1 MQNINSSQIVKL
13 IDRKKKF
20 SKKRPRFSS
29 KRTNGSLRPFNN
41 RNSNAPRTRVGISK
55 ALEKYT
61 GLAED
66 AFSNGDRIVAE
77 GYYQYA
83 EHYQRLLNDVP
94 PEHNVQ
100 EKANRSELNNNSD
113 TNSVSEKPSRTE
125 RAYSAKQDREQDPED
140 SAMQKDSFPN
150 QNDKASADE
159 SAKNVTSD
167 GIEALKPYE
176 I

>member
-1 MQNINSSQIVKL
+1 MIEKNSQK
-13 IDRKKKF
+13 
-20 SKKRPRFSS
+20 KKRPRFSS
-29 KRTNGSLRPFNN
+29 KRTNGSLRPFNDK
-41 RNSNAPRTRVGISK
+41 NSNIPRTRVGISK

-77 GYYQYA
+77 GYFQYA

-94 PEHNVQ
+94 PDNNIQ
-100 EKANRSELNNNSD
+100 DKANRSEFNKKTDVNLVSD
-113 TNSVSEKPSRTE
+113 KPSRTE
-125 RAYSAKQDREQDPED
+125 RAYNAKQDRQQKPED
-140 SAMQKDSFPN
+140 SEIKKKSFPD
-150 QNDKASADE
+150 QNNKISADE
-159 SAKNVTSD
+159 GAKNVTSD

>member
-1 MQNINSSQIVKL
+1 M
-13 IDRKKKF
+13 IDKKKIR
-20 SKKRPRFSS
+20 KKRPRYSS
-29 KRTNGSLRPFNN
+29 KRINGSLRPFNDK
-41 RNSNAPRTRVGISK
+41 NSNAPRTRVGISK

-83 EHYQRLLNDVP
+83 EHYQRLLNEVP
-94 PEHNVQ
+94 LENGSQ
-100 EKANRSELNNNSD
+100 EKANKNESD
-113 TNSVSEKPSRTE
+113 RKSDINLVLQKPSRTE
-125 RAYSAKQDREQDPED
+125 RAYNAKQDRQ
-140 SAMQKDSFPN
+140 QKNENSEIKKKNFSD
-150 QNDKASADE
+150 QNEELSTDE
-159 SAKNVTSD
+159 NSKNVTSD

>member
-1 MQNINSSQIVKL
+1 M
-13 IDRKKKF
+13 IDRKKFAK
-20 SKKRPRFSS
+20 KKRPRFSG
-29 KRTNGSLRPFNN
+29 KRTNGPLRPFNEK
-41 RNSNAPRTRVGISK
+41 NSNIPRTRVGISK

-77 GYYQYA
+77 GYFQYA

-94 PEHNVQ
+94 PDNHIPD
-100 EKANRSELNNNSD
+100 KANMSELNKKTDVNL
-113 TNSVSEKPSRTE
+113 VSEKPSRTE
-125 RAYSAKQDREQDPED
+125 RAYNAKQDRQQKPED
-140 SAMQKDSFPN
+140 SEIKKKSFPD
-150 QNDKASADE
+150 QNNKISADE
-159 SAKNVTSD
+159 GAKNVTSD

>member
-1 MQNINSSQIVKL
+1 M
-13 IDRKKKF
+13 IDRKKIR
-20 SKKRPRFSS
+20 KKRPRFSS
-29 KRTNGSLRPFNN
+29 KRPNGSLRPFNDK
-41 RNSNAPRTRVGISK
+41 NSNAPRTRVGISK

-94 PEHNVQ
+94 PEQDAQ
-100 EKANRSELNNNSD
+100 EKSNSTELSKNSD
-113 TNSVSEKPSRTE
+113 MSLISQKPSRTE
-125 RAYSAKQDREQDPED
+125 RAYNAKQNRQKKPED
-140 SAMQKDSFPN
+140 SELKNKSFSD
-150 QNDKASADE
+150 QNEKASEDDNP
-159 SAKNVTSD
+159 KNVTSD

>member
-1 MQNINSSQIVKL
+1 M
-13 IDRKKKF
+13 
-20 SKKRPRFSS
+20 
-29 KRTNGSLRPFNN
+29 
-41 RNSNAPRTRVGISK
+41 GISK

-83 EHYQRLLNDVP
+83 EHYQRLLNEVP
-94 PEHNVQ
+94 LENGSQ
-100 EKANRSELNNNSD
+100 EKANKNELDKKSD
-113 TNSVSEKPSRTE
+113 VNLVLQKPSRTE
-125 RAYSAKQDREQDPED
+125 RAYNARQDRQHKNENSEI
-140 SAMQKDSFPN
+140 KKKSFSD
-150 QNDKASADE
+150 QNEELSADE
-159 SAKNVTSD
+159 NSKNVTSD

>member
-1 MQNINSSQIVKL
+1 M
-13 IDRKKKF
+13 IDRKKFAK
-20 SKKRPRFSS
+20 KKRPRFSS
-29 KRTNGSLRPFNN
+29 KRTNGPLRPFNEK
-41 RNSNAPRTRVGISK
+41 NSNIPRTRVGISK

-77 GYYQYA
+77 GYFQYA

-94 PEHNVQ
+94 PDNNIHD
-100 EKANRSELNNNSD
+100 KANVSELNKKSDINNL
-113 TNSVSEKPSRTE
+113 VSEKPSRTE
-125 RAYSAKQDREQDPED
+125 RAYNAKQDRKQKHED
-140 SAMQKDSFPN
+140 SEIKKKSFPD
-150 QNDKASADE
+150 QNNKISADE
-159 SAKNVTSD
+159 GAKNVTSD

>member
-1 MQNINSSQIVKL
+1 M
-13 IDRKKKF
+13 IDKKKIR
-20 SKKRPRFSS
+20 KKRPRFSS
-29 KRTNGSLRPFNN
+29 KRTNGSLRPFNDK
-41 RNSNAPRTRVGISK
+41 NSNVPRTRVGISK

-83 EHYQRLLNDVP
+83 EHYQRLLNEVP
-94 PEHNVQ
+94 LENGSQ
-100 EKANRSELNNNSD
+100 EKTNKNELDKKSD
-113 TNSVSEKPSRTE
+113 INLVLQKPSRTE
-125 RAYSAKQDREQDPED
+125 RANNAKQDRQ
-140 SAMQKDSFPN
+140 QKIENSEIKKKNFSD
-150 QNDKASADE
+150 QNEEISIDE
-159 SAKNVTSD
+159 NSKNVTSD

>member
-1 MQNINSSQIVKL
+1 L
-13 IDRKKKF
+13 IDRKKFAK
-20 SKKRPRFSS
+20 KKRPRFSS
-29 KRTNGSLRPFNN
+29 KRTNGPLRPFNEK
-41 RNSNAPRTRVGISK
+41 NSNMPRTRVGISK

-77 GYYQYA
+77 GYFQYA

-94 PEHNVQ
+94 PDNNIHD
-100 EKANRSELNNNSD
+100 KANVSELNKKSDINNL
-113 TNSVSEKPSRTE
+113 VSEKPSRTE
-125 RAYSAKQDREQDPED
+125 RAYNAKQDRKQKHED
-140 SAMQKDSFPN
+140 SEIKKKSFPD
-150 QNDKASADE
+150 QNNKISADE
-159 SAKNVTSD
+159 GAKNVTSD

>member
-1 MQNINSSQIVKL
+1 M
-13 IDRKKKF
+13 IDRKKFAK
-20 SKKRPRFSS
+20 KKRPRFSS
-29 KRTNGSLRPFNN
+29 KRTNGPLRPFNEK
-41 RNSNAPRTRVGISK
+41 NSNIPRTRVGISK

-77 GYYQYA
+77 GYFQYA

-94 PEHNVQ
+94 PDNNIHD
-100 EKANRSELNNNSD
+100 KANMSELNKKSD
-113 TNSVSEKPSRTE
+113 VNLVSEKPSRTE
-125 RAYSAKQDREQDPED
+125 RAYNAKQDRQQKPEE
-140 SAMQKDSFPN
+140 SEIKKKSFPD
-150 QNDKASADE
+150 QNNKISADE
-159 SAKNVTSD
+159 GAKNVTSD